1 MPYRVNPNGTI
12 EADTPEEAVELA
24 ALLARKKHGK
34 RPNAANGSEPAEGK
48 RNGGRRRGTAKTR
61 TAAGKRQPRHG
72 VKLGQVYEMKN
83 WGGRSSGRVIQIEK
97 ILMDGVMPK
106 ILKDG
111 KGIKKKGSAK
121 KISFKHLK
129 LRYRLIKDV

>member
-48 RNGGRRRGTAKTR
+48 KSGGRRRGTAKTR
-61 TAAGKRQPRHG
+61 HKAKQRQPRHG

-83 WGGRSSGRVIQIEK
+83 WGGRSGGRVIQVEK
-97 ILMDGVMPK
+97 ILLDGVVPK

-111 KGIKKKGSAK
+111 KGIKRKSSAK
-121 KISFKHLK
+121 KIGFKHLK